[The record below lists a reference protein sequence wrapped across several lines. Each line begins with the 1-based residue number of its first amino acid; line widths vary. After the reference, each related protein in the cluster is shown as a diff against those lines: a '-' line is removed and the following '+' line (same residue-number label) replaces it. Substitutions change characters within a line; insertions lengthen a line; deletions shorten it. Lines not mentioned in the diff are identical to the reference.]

1 MAKENLHGKS
11 LFCMTSQNE
20 LRRFCYKSANNPW
33 FDRIVLIL
41 ITISTILLAVESPLD
56 DPNSFKI
63 SVLKKIDYFMTAVF
77 FLEMLTKIIAFGFM
91 FCGENS
97 YIRNGWNILD
107 FIIVAASLFS
117 VAFS

>member
-1 MAKENLHGKS
+1 
-11 LFCMTSQNE
+11 MT
-20 LRRFCYKSANNPW
+20 
-33 FDRIVLIL
+33 
-41 ITISTILLAVESPLD
+41 T
-56 DPNSFKI
+56 
-63 SVLKKIDYFMTAVF
+63 VF